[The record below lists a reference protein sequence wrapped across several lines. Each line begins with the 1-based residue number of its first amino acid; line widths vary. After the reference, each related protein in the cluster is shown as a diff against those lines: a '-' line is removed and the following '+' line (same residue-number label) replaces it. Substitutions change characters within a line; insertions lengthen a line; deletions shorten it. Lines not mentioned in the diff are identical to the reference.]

1 MKRVILLNG
10 ASSSGK
16 STLATAIKES
26 LKLKCNL
33 EYEMI
38 SIDDFLKMTS
48 DDVIYED
55 DVYDI
60 SPMLC
65 ERARE
70 LLQVKEGVI
79 IDHVIT
85 SERIYRM
92 LRESLQHYDFL
103 SVHVTC
109 PRQILKER
117 EKQRGN
123 RCIGSA
129 EASLQ
134 YLYPKEGYEV
144 MVDTYE
150 MSVSD
155 CVSKI
160 IAQCHF

>member
-1 MKRVILLNG
+1 MKRIILLNG

-16 STLATAIKES
+16 STLAAAIKES
-26 LKLKCNL
+26 LKVKCNL
-33 EYEMI
+33 EYEII
-38 SIDDFLKMTS
+38 SIDDFLKMS
-48 DDVIYED
+48 SNDVIYED

-65 ERARE
+65 QRARE
-70 LLQVKEGVI
+70 LLQMKEGII

-85 SERIYRM
+85 SERIYCM

-103 SVHVTC
+103 SVHVMC
-109 PRQILKER
+109 PMRILKER

-134 YLYPKEGYEV
+134 YLYPKGGYEI

-150 MSVSD
+150 MPTSD

-160 IAQCHF
+160 VQML

>member
-16 STLATAIKES
+16 STLATAMKEF

-33 EYEMI
+33 EYEII

-48 DDVIYED
+48 NDVIYED

-65 ERARE
+65 ERARK
-70 LLQVKEGVI
+70 LLQIKEGII

-85 SERIYRM
+85 SGRIYHM
-92 LRESLQHYDFL
+92 LRESLQHYNFL
-103 SVHVTC
+103 LVHVTC
-109 PRQILKER
+109 PIQILKER

-134 YLYPKEGYEV
+134 YLYPKGGYEV
-144 MVDTYE
+144 IVDTYE
-150 MSVSD
+150 MSASD
-155 CVSKI
+155 CISKI
-160 IAQCHF
+160 IQML

>member
-1 MKRVILLNG
+1 MKRIILLNG

-33 EYEMI
+33 EYEII

-48 DDVIYED
+48 NDVIYGD

-65 ERARE
+65 ERARK
-70 LLQVKEGVI
+70 LLQMKEGII

-85 SERIYRM
+85 SERIYRI

-109 PRQILKER
+109 PIQILKER

-134 YLYPKEGYEV
+134 YLYPKGGYEV

-150 MSVSD
+150 MSTSD

-160 IAQCHF
+160 IQML